1 MAAQR
6 QEWTATMAKKAKGF
20 DVHDATDV
28 EFERG
33 DSFLLPMCM
42 AKSEMM
48 LGEETAIILLETA
61 DGAQVGIP
69 LGHRSIEQLHVTL
82 TEALRRL
89 KPHNDIRVQ

>member
-1 MAAQR
+1 
-6 QEWTATMAKKAKGF
+6 MAKKVTGF
-20 DVHDATDV
+20 DVRDATDV

-48 LGEETAIILLETA
+48 LGEETAIILLETTN
-61 DGAQVGIP
+61 GAQVGIP
-69 LGHRSIEQLHVTL
+69 LGHKSIEQLHVML

-89 KPHNDIRVQ
+89 KPHKDVRIQ